1 MNLSHQL
8 LFPCEINKK
17 KQATKKDIQF
27 ITLVTDSA
35 KLSVTVGILSEVFC
49 STLSVMLLNVVGKIL
64 GTFYDALKFN
74 TSANCS
80 LINLHV
86 LKSTPL

>member
-8 LFPCEINKK
+8 LFPCEIKKNKSNKK
-17 KQATKKDIQF
+17 RQF
-27 ITLVTDSA
+27 VTLVTDSA
-35 KLSVTVGILSEVFC
+35 ELSVTGGILTEVFC
-49 STLSVMLLNVVGKIL
+49 SMLSAMLLNVVGKIL

-80 LINLHV
+80 LIN
-86 LKSTPL
+86 